1 MKQQKQSP
9 EQAALWFLQKEWSGG
24 LQLNPHP
31 STDSSQ
37 FSFQYLQNRE
47 CWDKA
52 FAFLRDNDLN
62 ILASGKYPIL
72 GDKVFASIS
81 EANSKNR
88 EDTRWEAHKKYIDIQ
103 YVIRGEE
110 IIGVAPL
117 SAAVRTISFDPEK
130 DLGFYEI
137 PENQCHYHTANP
149 GTFFLFFPN
158 DAHRPCIRSTNGES
172 EKKIVIKI
180 SAIPSL

>member
-1 MKQQKQSP
+1 MKQQKLSP
-9 EQAALWFLQKEWSGG
+9 EQANQWFQQNQWAEG

-31 STDSSQ
+31 STDKSE
-37 FSFQYLQNRE
+37 FSFQYMQNQE

-52 FAFLRDNDLN
+52 FAFLKDNDLSN
-62 ILASGKYPIL
+62 LAAGKYPIM
-72 GDKVFASIS
+72 GEQVFASVS
-81 EANSKNR
+81 DANSKKP
-88 EDTRWEAHKKYIDIQ
+88 EDARWEAHKKYIDIQ
-103 YVIRGEE
+103 CVVRGEE

-137 PENQCHYHTANP
+137 PENQCHYHTALP
-149 GTFFLFFPN
+149 GTFFVFFPH

-180 SAIPSL
+180 IAIPSL